1 VSFYFLLLLGLF
13 GLLLLIQQGTSNAVG
28 WSSSSSGLQN
38 GDQITAIAGN
48 EDIESW
54 EDVRSA
60 VNCWPAKCAEPGEC
74 EPSFWDSR
82 ACECS
87 KSIDAKTALL
97 GLVQQG
103 YGRDI
108 DRLTAGDQG
117 SLGLRERLQS
127 LERSDSE
134 KLYFEIERTTRTHGI
149 PATLERAGVTRSL
162 ILKDPA
168 ATQRAGEVR
177 TLQAGPSTTS
187 PVTLGIVVFLIGFAL
202 IGTHSVLTGTATL
215 DYAGTS
221 GLVIAV
227 ALADGAAYAGS
238 ALQSA
243 LLAGLTAKAWLFW
256 PLVLIPF
263 ATIGVLLSLR
273 FWSAGA
279 AKS

>member
-1 VSFYFLLLLGLF
+1 
-13 GLLLLIQQGTSNAVG
+13 
-28 WSSSSSGLQN
+28 
-38 GDQITAIAGN
+38 
-48 EDIESW
+48 
-54 EDVRSA
+54 
-60 VNCWPAKCAEPGEC
+60 
-74 EPSFWDSR
+74 
-82 ACECS
+82 
-87 KSIDAKTALL
+87 
-97 GLVQQG
+97 
-103 YGRDI
+103 
-108 DRLTAGDQG
+108 
-117 SLGLRERLQS
+117 
-127 LERSDSE
+127 
-134 KLYFEIERTTRTHGI
+134 
-149 PATLERAGVTRSL
+149 
-162 ILKDPA
+162 
-168 ATQRAGEVR
+168 
-177 TLQAGPSTTS
+177 
-187 PVTLGIVVFLIGFAL
+187 VFLIGFAL